1 MIETVKKELS
11 RLYITI
17 KNNDSMTDEIGAEIN
32 CHRVINITL
41 KIKYKAYRQSSK
53 KKTKN
58 IGLASYTKTLTLFG
72 NLPCREF
79 LERMKDDSTC
89 PKDKKVRC
97 HWYGYPL

>member
-1 MIETVKKELS
+1 MVKNESS
-11 RLYITI
+11 RLYIMI
-17 KNNDSMTDEIGAEIN
+17 KNSDSVTDDIGAKIN
-32 CHRVINITL
+32 CHRVTNRTL

-72 NLPCREF
+72 NLPCRGL
-79 LERMKDDSTC
+79 LERMKEHGTC
-89 PKDKKVRC
+89 PKDKEVRC